1 MIVLICWDSLRW
13 AVSRSRVAG
22 SWMPHLGK
30 NNRGKILTNENNVSL
45 TIGRWDIFTFGI
57 QYRKFVCGMC
67 KFAAWDILS
76 VILPRPRCQG
86 RARAALCSVSR
97 SQPGP
102 AQPSPAQPSLARG
115 RAGDTGA
122 SQPPL
127 VTTWPAVQWPTPPAP
142 PPTSHQ
148 QR

>member
-13 AVSRSRVAG
+13 TVSRSRVAG

-76 VILPRPRCQG
+76 VIQPRPRCQG

-102 AQPSPAQPSLARG
+102 AQPAQPSPAQSGQGARRRHRSLTA
-115 RAGDTGA
+115 ATSDHLT
-122 SQPPL
+122 SCT
-127 VTTWPAVQWPTPPAP
+127 VTYTT
-142 PPTSHQ
+142 TTTTHQ